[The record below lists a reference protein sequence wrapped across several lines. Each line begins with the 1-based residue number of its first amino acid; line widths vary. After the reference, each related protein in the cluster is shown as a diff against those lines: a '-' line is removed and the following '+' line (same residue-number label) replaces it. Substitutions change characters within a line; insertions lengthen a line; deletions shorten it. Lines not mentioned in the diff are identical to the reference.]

1 NEDVVKQVDSLRNKA
16 KDEVKKLQEE
26 LFSRKPES
34 FLRDF
39 QDMHPVLEKL
49 VKLVKVFTER
59 FQAMKRDKGMVDFTD
74 LEHFCLQILSEQS
87 ENDEVKPSAV
97 ALQYRNK

>member
-1 NEDVVKQVDSLRNKA
+1 MQNVSWQTLKRIKKSDYNEDVVKQVDSLRNKA

-26 LFSRKPES
+26 LFSRRPES

-59 FQAMKRDKGMVDFTD
+59 FQAIKRDKGMVDFTD
-74 LEHFCLQILSEQS
+74 LEKAFVC
-87 ENDEVKPSAV
+87 K
-97 ALQYRNK
+97 Y

>member
-1 NEDVVKQVDSLRNKA
+1 MQNVSWQTLKRIKKSDYNEDVVKQVDSLRNKA

-39 QDMHPVLEKL
+39 QDMHSIRKACSTCKSIYRAFP
-49 VKLVKVFTER
+49 
-59 FQAMKRDKGMVDFTD
+59 
-74 LEHFCLQILSEQS
+74 S
-87 ENDEVKPSAV
+87 DEA
-97 ALQYRNK
+97 R